1 MVTAQ
6 LFIET
11 LQSPSEPLRKL
22 LDDPRPECRY
32 EGGKPCILR
41 LTDFF
46 EADVRC
52 RGRLFRIAAPLRE
65 EVSRR
70 AVYLA
75 GRLHESPSLRIS
87 GFRLA
92 KDAMAWLDERGELR
106 TEHLFA
112 EQLPE
117 GRPLNEVLDMGYPAE
132 LLHSELTAMQQ
143 EFVRLGFSH
152 GNLKPENLLLTPKNR
167 LIATR
172 CYRARFEGPSPEDEQ
187 AFQALHKLADL
198 RGDGDRFDGIGTE
211 TEGADN
217 FPDDWAGP
225 FSEGLRPIIRQG
237 LYGFADTAGRAVIR
251 PRFLAAEPFY
261 EGRAVVQT
269 KSGYGVI
276 DKTGEIIVSP
286 YYDDI
291 LYDRKRSLFH
301 VRLRDRWCTLNYTGK
316 PLTAFG
322 PVPPDPVGEEA

>member
-1 MVTAQ
+1 MITAQ

-11 LQSPSEPLRKL
+11 LQSPSEPLRRL
-22 LDDPRPECRY
+22 LDDPRPVCRDE
-32 EGGKPCILR
+32 EGRLCMRR

-52 RGRLFRIAAPLRE
+52 RERLFRVAAPLRE

-75 GRLHESPSLRIS
+75 GRLHEIPSLRIS

-92 KDAMAWLDERGELR
+92 KDAMVWLDERGELR
-106 TEHLFA
+106 TEHLFV

-117 GRPLNEVLDMGYPAE
+117 GRPLNEALDEGCSAGA
-132 LLHSELTAMQQ
+132 LHDEVTALQQ
-143 EFVRLGFSH
+143 EFARLGFSH

-172 CYRARFEGPSPEDEQ
+172 CYRARFEGPSPEDDR
-187 AFQALHKLADL
+187 AFQALRKLVETKARAVGAEAESEAADTL
-198 RGDGDRFDGIGTE
+198 
-211 TEGADN
+211 
-217 FPDDWAGP
+217 PDDWAGP
-225 FSEGLRPIIRQG
+225 FSEGLRPIFRNG
-237 LYGFADTAGRAVIR
+237 RYGFADSAGKRVIK

-261 EGRAVVQT
+261 EGRSVVRAKGGYGIID
-269 KSGYGVI
+269 KSGSF
-276 DKTGEIIVSP
+276 IVKP

-291 LYDRKRSLFH
+291 VYVRERSLFH
-301 VRLRDRWCTLNYTGK
+301 VRLRDQWCTLNYMGR
-316 PLTAFG
+316 PQTAFG
-322 PVPPDPVGEEA
+322 PTPPLSAEEA